1 LGQDT
6 NVNHAGLKGLTKM
19 AKVMVVIRVMP
30 ESADINLKELEEEVK
45 KEVTDFGGDV
55 TKVDTIPIAFGLSAL
70 DIEFFMDES
79 LGATDPLEEK
89 LSKLENVTS
98 ASTTSVRRTVG

>member
-1 LGQDT
+1 
-6 NVNHAGLKGLTKM
+6 M

-30 ESADINLKELEEEVK
+30 EGVEVDLKKLEEEVK
-45 KEVTDFGGDV
+45 KTITSFGGDV
-55 TKVDTIPIAFGLSAL
+55 TKTTKSPIAFGLNAL
-70 DIEFFMDES
+70 DVEFFMDES

-89 LSKLENVTS
+89 LNNLEGVTS

>member
-1 LGQDT
+1 
-6 NVNHAGLKGLTKM
+6 
-19 AKVMVVIRVMP
+19 MVVIRIMP
-30 ESADINLKELEEEVK
+30 ESTEVDLKKLEEEVRK
-45 KEVTDFGGDV
+45 VVTDFGGDV
-55 TKVDTIPIAFGLSAL
+55 TKVDTVPIAFGLQAL

-89 LSKLENVTS
+89 LTDLKDVTS

>member
-1 LGQDT
+1 
-6 NVNHAGLKGLTKM
+6 M

-30 ESADINLKELEEEVK
+30 ESADVDLKKLEEEIK
-45 KEVTDFGGDV
+45 KVVTDFGGDV
-55 TKVDTIPIAFGLSAL
+55 TKVDTVPIAFGLSAL

-89 LSKLENVTS
+89 LTNLENVTS
-98 ASTTSVRRTVG
+98 ASTTSVRRAVG

>member
-1 LGQDT
+1 
-6 NVNHAGLKGLTKM
+6 M

-30 ESADINLKELEEEVK
+30 ESADSDLKKLEEEVK
-45 KEVTDFGGDV
+45 KVVTDFGGDI
-55 TKVDTIPIAFGLSAL
+55 TKFDTVPIAFGLNAL

-79 LGATDPLEEK
+79 LGGTDPLEEK

-98 ASTTSVRRTVG
+98 ATTTSVRRAVG

>member
-1 LGQDT
+1 
-6 NVNHAGLKGLTKM
+6 M
-19 AKVMVVIRVMP
+19 AKVMVVIRIMP
-30 ESADINLKELEEEVK
+30 ESTEVDLKKLEEEVRK
-45 KEVTDFGGDV
+45 VVTDFGGDV
-55 TKVDTIPIAFGLSAL
+55 TKVDTVPIAFGLQAL

-89 LSKLENVTS
+89 LTDLKDVTS

>member
-1 LGQDT
+1 
-6 NVNHAGLKGLTKM
+6 M
-19 AKVMVVIRVMP
+19 AKVMVVIRIMP
-30 ESADINLKELEEEVK
+30 ESTEVDLKNLEEEVRK
-45 KEVTDFGGDV
+45 VVTDFGGDV
-55 TKVDTIPIAFGLSAL
+55 TKVDTVPIAFGLQAL

-89 LSKLENVTS
+89 LTNLKDVTS